1 MNTTLIAKWKAAV
14 SGLAVG
20 AALFA
25 GAVGAA
31 QAERVIKVATEP
43 TFPPF
48 EFVDTKTGEISGFEM
63 ELVRAIGKEIGAK
76 IEFQVL
82 GFDAI
87 IPAMIS
93 GTVDMGAAGFSVTEE
108 RKKRVLYSDPF
119 YKSGLSVLTTK
130 KNADKVHS
138 LKDLEGK
145 KIGVQI
151 GTTSH
156 TAAKA
161 IKGAQIVTFNTAG
174 EAILDLSI
182 GGSYAVI
189 NDRPVTAYILTQQ
202 PKLAAQLSHQPENY
216 SADDFAFV
224 FRKDLK
230 PLQQEIN
237 AALAKVK
244 ASGQYQAIYEK
255 RFGKN

>member
-1 MNTTLIAKWKAAV
+1 MFLKNALTTLLIGSLMAGGAAV
-14 SGLAVG
+14 AKDL
-20 AALFA
+20 
-25 GAVGAA
+25 
-31 QAERVIKVATEP
+31 RVASNT

-48 EFVDTKTGEISGFEM
+48 EFVNSQTQEVTGFEM
-63 ELVRAIGKEIGAK
+63 DLIREMGKRAGYDVK
-76 IEFQVL
+76 IINM
-82 GFDAI
+82 GFDGI
-87 IPAMIS
+87 IPAVLS
-93 GTVDMGAAGFSVTEE
+93 GSVDVGASGFSVTEE

-130 KNADKVHS
+130 ANAGKIHS
-138 LKDLEGK
+138 MKDLEGK

-230 PLQQEIN
+230 PLQQEVN
-237 AALAKVK
+237 AALKKVK
-244 ASGQYQAIYEK
+244 DSGQYQAIYEK
-255 RFGKN
+255 WFGKN